1 MDFIN
6 TLGVQMLSTGTI
18 VVIVIAVVLIA
29 ASVVLG
35 IISKKN
41 KK

>member
-1 MDFIN
+1 MFDLIQP
-6 TLGVQMLSTGTI
+6 LGVQINPVAI
-18 VVIVIAVVLIA
+18 VVVVVAVVLIA